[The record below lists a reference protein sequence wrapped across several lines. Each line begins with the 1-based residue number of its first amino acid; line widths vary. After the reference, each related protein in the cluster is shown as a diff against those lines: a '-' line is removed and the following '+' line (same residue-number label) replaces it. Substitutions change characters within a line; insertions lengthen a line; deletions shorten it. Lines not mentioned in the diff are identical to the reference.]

1 MTTPDLPPVLAPDLA
16 PDLPAEPGPAG
27 VEPTAEELRKRRRKK
42 IALLLLILLAVAI
55 LLTIYLLWFTGK
67 SADDLPGIGG
77 ASNMPQYSFSMYGV
91 ARPLGVA
98 VSTNG
103 DRVYVT
109 ESDGPRLVH
118 VYDRD
123 GKEVGAFKPPGA
135 TGAGRV
141 PVYVAVDPL
150 TDDVYVSDRIAQ
162 AVYVYDASG
171 KYKREFKPPRAA
183 LGGGWQPLGLA
194 FDAEANLY
202 VTDVSGPSNRVMSFT
217 RAGKLLHR
225 YGKAGQFSFPNG
237 IAVDRWGNVYVADS
251 NNGRV
256 VVFDKAGKPLTGVS
270 SGSSSER
277 LGLPRGEAIDTSNR
291 LFVVDTT
298 DQSVQVF
305 GLHDEGTTPPT
316 FIGSFGQL
324 GQAEGAFAYPNGIA
338 TDGGDRIYVTDRE
351 NNRVQVWSR

>member
-1 MTTPDLPPVLAPDLA
+1 MATPDLTPVLAPDL
-16 PDLPAEPGPAG
+16 LAEPGPAG
-27 VEPTAEELRKRRRKK
+27 LEPSADELRERRRKK
-42 IALLLLILLAVAI
+42 IALLLLILAGVAI
-55 LLTIYLLWFTGK
+55 LLTIFVFWFTG
-67 SADDLPGIGG
+67 SEATDLPGIGG

-98 VSTNG
+98 VSTSG

-118 VYDRD
+118 IYDRG

-135 TGAGRV
+135 TTAGHV

-162 AVYVYDASG
+162 TVYVYDASG
-171 KYKREFKPPRAA
+171 TYKREFKPPRAA

-194 FDAEANLY
+194 FDAEGNLY
-202 VTDVSGPSNRVMSFT
+202 VTDVSGPSNRVLSFT
-217 RAGKLLHR
+217 RGGKLLHR
-225 YGKAGQFSFPNG
+225 YGTAGQFLFPNG

-256 VVFDKAGKPLTGVS
+256 VVFDKAGKLLTGVS
-270 SGSSSER
+270 SGASSER

-291 LFVVDTT
+291 LYVVDTI

-316 FIGSFGQL
+316 YIGSFGQQ
-324 GQAEGAFAYPNGIA
+324 GQAEGAFAYPNGVAI
-338 TDGGDRIYVTDRE
+338 DGDGRIYVTDRE